1 MKKTRIRF
9 SCLAVLMAL
18 VLLLPGCG
26 KSDGKEPAS
35 SSGAEETVVDD
46 FTSEENLV
54 TMHRALTPVFD
65 GTFRSQMLDE
75 EKMIYDAL
83 KQHIIV
89 EKRTDDVVVDFSS
102 VGKEFSES
110 VICLMANGV
119 YWAFM
124 YDYPEAEV
132 SMFTEST
139 AQFEDGKLQTL
150 TIKLREYY
158 ENGYAEM
165 DTVRSNIKAAVEEI
179 MSARASDSRYDTVKA
194 IHDYVCKYATYD
206 FALNDE
212 NFEIAVERAH
222 SALPLFGSGSRGKR
236 FVCEGYA
243 KAFKLLCERCDVPC
257 FVVGGN
263 AMEEPHAWNVVQ
275 MEDGKWYGVDVTW
288 DDPGDDND
296 PIRYTHFLCGKN
308 TPDVDEYMLVRK
320 GFENG
325 TFSQI
330 HVPSEALVEYGASTS
345 YSVGKLVWLLFYPE
359 LADEAYR
366 PA

>member
-102 VGKEFSES
+102 VDKEFSES

-206 FALNDE
+206 FASNDE
-212 NFEIAVERAH
+212 E
-222 SALPLFGSGSRGKR
+222 ALIFPVST
-236 FVCEGYA
+236 
-243 KAFKLLCERCDVPC
+243 DII
-257 FVVGGN
+257 
-263 AMEEPHAWNVVQ
+263 NVVKYYARNPMQ
-275 MEDGKWYGVDVTW
+275 KFAGIALS
-288 DDPGDDND
+288 DDIAESLQRL
-296 PIRYTHFLCGKN
+296 IRAYMSFHFDIGELK
-308 TPDVDEYMLVRK
+308 
-320 GFENG
+320 
-325 TFSQI
+325 
-330 HVPSEALVEYGASTS
+330 SEE
-345 YSVGKLVWLLFYPE
+345 LLGE
-359 LADEAYR
+359 K
-366 PA
+366 